1 MPESQE
7 VGKSKLAHNATQA
20 LRERESAHN
29 ATQALRERESA
40 HNAKLV
46 SLQNVSFS
54 PPPPL
59 PVIFFFIY
67 FLFIFPRFR
76 GVAGGL
82 RSYGAVVAKLRSLVL
97 REGMAINDSLLM

>member
-40 HNAKLV
+40 HNATQAFREID
-46 SLQNVSFS
+46 SCGSFLAATEMCFTRS
-54 PPPPL
+54 SCLGLPL
-59 PVIFFFIY
+59 I
-67 FLFIFPRFR
+67 
-76 GVAGGL
+76 
-82 RSYGAVVAKLRSLVL
+82 VL
-97 REGMAINDSLLM
+97 